1 MIFTANLVGYTAQL
15 EDLKTCDNKTS
26 DVERETTKN
35 DENKHLFRS
44 ELLIITVF
52 FDGFFVCLLPERL
65 GEICYELKQRDEL
78 KKAALEFGIEG
89 HMDGWTDR

>member
-1 MIFTANLVGYTAQL
+1 M
-15 EDLKTCDNKTS
+15 KTCDNKTA

-35 DENKHLFRS
+35 DENKLLFQS
-44 ELLIITVF
+44 ELMIITVSLMF
-52 FDGFFVCLLPERL
+52 FFCLLPERL

-89 HMDGWTDR
+89 HMDRWTDR